1 MLAPKKL
8 SKLRRN
14 LIVILS
20 VMLVIAVGFFCLFEY
35 KARDLVHN
43 LVDNELE
50 ILAMNAID
58 EAVLSVLE
66 ETSVDYNSIIITNA
80 NSNGNVNSL
89 QTDTLAVNKLKS
101 KLSLQITENIRQ
113 EQRTK
118 VGIPAGAFTGLV
130 LLSDFGPDIYVNLTL
145 GGSVT
150 TTIKSEFSSAGINQT
165 IHRIYLEV
173 DADVSL
179 TCPIIYYET
188 QFVTEYELCNTVIVG
203 NTPNFF
209 ANTGQ

>member
-1 MLAPKKL
+1 M
-8 SKLRRN
+8 
-14 LIVILS
+14 
-20 VMLVIAVGFFCLFEY
+20 FEF

-66 ETSVDYNSIIITNA
+66 ETTVDYSSIIITTSA
-80 NSNGNVNSL
+80 ESGTINSL
-89 QTDTLAVNKLKS
+89 RTDTLAVNKLKS
-101 KLSLQITENIRQ
+101 QLSLKITDNIRQ
-113 EQRTK
+113 EKNTR
-118 VGIPAGAFTGLV
+118 VGLPAGAFTGLV
-130 LLSDFGPDIYVNLTL
+130 LLSNFGPDIYVNLTL

-150 TTIKSEFSSAGINQT
+150 TSIKSEFSSAGINQT

-188 QFVTEYELCNTVIVG
+188 QFITVYELCHTVIVG
-203 NTPNFF
+203 NTPQFF
-209 ANTGQ
+209 ANAR

>member
-1 MLAPKKL
+1 MFL
-8 SKLRRN
+8 SMA
-14 LIVILS
+14 LIF
-20 VMLVIAVGFFCLFEY
+20 ATGFFCLFEF

-66 ETSVDYNSIIITNA
+66 ETPVDYSSIIIS
-80 NSNGNVNSL
+80 NSSESGVVNSL

-101 KLSLQITENIRQ
+101 QLSLKITDNIRQ
-113 EQRTK
+113 EKKTR
-118 VGIPAGAFTGLV
+118 VGLPAGAFTGLV
-130 LLSDFGPDIYVNLTL
+130 LLSNIGPDIYVNLTL

-150 TTIKSEFSSAGINQT
+150 TTIKSEFTSAGINQT

-179 TCPIIYYET
+179 TCPIICYET
-188 QFVTEYELCNTVIVG
+188 QFITVYELCHTVIVG
-203 NTPNFF
+203 NTPQFF
-209 ANTGQ
+209 ANVG

>member
-1 MLAPKKL
+1 MFI
-8 SKLRRN
+8 SIV
-14 LIVILS
+14 LIVTI
-20 VMLVIAVGFFCLFEY
+20 GFFCLFEF

-66 ETSVDYNSIIITNA
+66 ETPVDYSSIIITTSA
-80 NSNGNVNSL
+80 ESGTINSL
-89 QTDTLAVNKLKS
+89 RTDTLAVNKLKS
-101 KLSLQITENIRQ
+101 QLSLKITDNIRQ
-113 EQRTK
+113 EKNTR
-118 VGIPAGAFTGLV
+118 VGLPAGAFTGLV
-130 LLSDFGPDIYVNLTL
+130 LLSNLGPDIYVNLTL

-150 TTIKSEFSSAGINQT
+150 TSIKSEFSSAGINQT

-188 QFVTEYELCNTVIVG
+188 QFITVYELCHTVIVG
-203 NTPNFF
+203 NTPQFF
-209 ANTGQ
+209 ANAR